1 MKIVIAYLSKANPLD
16 IKCIDYMVMFL
27 WEHELR
33 VGTIISLY
41 Y

>member
-1 MKIVIAYLSKANPLD
+1 MIAYLSKP
-16 IKCIDYMVMFL
+16 CYTYIDYMDVFL
-27 WEHELR
+27 WEHELK

>member
-1 MKIVIAYLSKANPLD
+1 MKIVIAYLSKANLQH
-16 IKCIDYMVMFL
+16 IKCIDYMVVFL